1 MLPSITKHSWFSDSE
16 TLTLETYK
24 ADFTL
29 NRLTH
34 GVDNTHYD
42 VHLSPDLCETTNTII
57 TQLLEQ
63 FSRTRNIETPPDDL
77 QLPQEISL
85 FYEQCYEVLNA
96 ALDEAKRADEEQ
108 VFFLAKVAIIK
119 MLSKSNKQCFA
130 NFTTRLSEEIWEMES
145 GSFTTKR
152 RPSTYKEKKII
163 FQKRKQALIKK
174 NRNLILQQIHFILL
188 SSFNKAQNGSIEKLR
203 HAIFG
208 DTPKETRDL
217 FNNIMISAG
226 KRPDAMFM
234 AENYILFDER
244 NDRPDSYND
253 LILLIKSIL
262 KEISSDNGKLLY
274 EEYEYD
280 GFIKNSD
287 NFDSL
292 LNYIDT
298 QKKYSVA
305 KKQNCDKQQLKQL
318 KNTIAQQKQLLTYF
332 FTQFKKNNLVEQ
344 FTSFYE
350 LKPLFQDYCPPLS
363 PRQVMQFYDIAKNK
377 NDKSG
382 VNQRLEKRYGK
393 QVPLAMLYQKV
404 SITNWIGR
412 KTQHHYLLQYI
423 QAISRYHCDLE
434 NLASLRRSASHIKLL
449 TDNKSLNLSTVNQ
462 TLYSFLLPHETVFDL
477 GERPLIN
484 HTIVKADIR
493 GATEIIHQMQ
503 AKGLNPASYFS
514 LNFFEPI
521 NKILGE
527 FGAKKIFTEGDA
539 MILSLGEQ
547 KDAPGDWYSV
557 ARACGL
563 SIGILQI
570 IEQYNKGNRNAD
582 LPPLEIGCGVCF
594 SNDSPTYLFDG
605 DKLILISLAINL
617 ADRMSSS
624 AKSLAD
630 FRKMQNRLFN
640 LYVFHK
646 RGDRE
651 KFEKRA
657 DDYRLRFNVNGIELN
672 QAGFEKLQKEI
683 KLTKT
688 TYKVPGSVESMVQ
701 VYIGSYPTCSGEIRQ
716 LAIHEATVM
725 EIQPN
730 TLKLCGRT
738 KDKYYEVLDKDS
750 FIRRLKAKFKS
761 PSNLTAIKA

>member
-1 MLPSITKHSWFSDSE
+1 MFPSINKNSRLPDSDF
-16 TLTLETYK
+16 LKLKGYNPN
-24 ADFTL
+24 FTL

-42 VHLSPDLCETTNTII
+42 VHLSPDLCETTKIII
-57 TQLLEQ
+57 TQLLKQ
-63 FSRTRNIETPPDDL
+63 FGRIRDITTQPEDL
-77 QLPQEISL
+77 KLPQEISL
-85 FYEQCYEVLNA
+85 FYEQCYEVLNT
-96 ALDEAKRADEEQ
+96 ALDEAKRAGEEQ
-108 VFFLAKVAIIK
+108 VFHLAKVAIFK
-119 MLSKSNKQCFA
+119 MLFKSNKQCFSDYTA
-130 NFTTRLSEEIWEMES
+130 RLSEKIWELES

-152 RPSTYKEKKII
+152 RTSTIKEKKII
-163 FQKRKQALIKK
+163 FQKRKRALIKK

-188 SSFNKAQNGSIEKLR
+188 NNFNKAQNGSIEKLR
-203 HAIFG
+203 HVLFG

-217 FNNIMISAG
+217 FSNIMTSAG

-234 AENYILFDER
+234 VENYILFDAR
-244 NDRPDSYND
+244 NDRPDSYGE
-253 LILLIKSIL
+253 LIILIKNIL
-262 KEISSDNGKLLY
+262 KEITSSNGKPLY
-274 EEYEYD
+274 EDYEYD
-280 GFIKNSD
+280 GFIKNSE

-298 QKKYSVA
+298 QKKYSTA

-318 KNTIAQQKQLLTYF
+318 KNTITQQKQLLNHF
-332 FTQFKKNNLVEQ
+332 FTQFKKNDLIQ
-344 FTSFYE
+344 QLTTFYE
-350 LKPLFQDYCPPLS
+350 LKPFFQDYCPPLS
-363 PRQVMQFYDIAKNK
+363 PLQVMQFYDIARNGP
-377 NDKSG
+377 DKSG
-382 VNQRLEKRYGK
+382 FNQRLEKRYGK
-393 QVPLAMLYQKV
+393 QLPLAMLYQKV
-404 SITNWIGR
+404 GVTNWLGK
-412 KTQHHYLLQYI
+412 KTQHRYLIQYI
-423 QAISRYHCDLE
+423 RAISRYHCDLE
-434 NLASLRRSASHIKLL
+434 NFILLRRSTNHINLL

-503 AKGLNPASYFS
+503 AKDLNPASYFS

-547 KDAPGDWYSV
+547 KDTPGDWYSV

-563 SIGILQI
+563 SLGILEI
-570 IEQYNKGNRNAD
+570 IEQYNNKNRNVD

-594 SNDSPTYLFDG
+594 SNGPPTYLFDG

-630 FRKMQNRLFN
+630 FRKIHNRLFN
-640 LYVFHK
+640 LYVFQK
-646 RGDRE
+646 PGDKE
-651 KFEKRA
+651 KFEKNA

-672 QAGFEKLQKEI
+672 RTGFEKLKKEI
-683 KLTKT
+683 NLTRK
-688 TYKVPGSVESMVQ
+688 TYKIPGSAESLIQ
-701 VYIGSYPTCSGEIRQ
+701 VYIGSYPTTSGKIRQ
-716 LAIHEATVM
+716 LVIHEAAVM
-725 EIQPN
+725 EIQPD

-750 FIRRLKAKFKS
+750 FIRRLKAKS
-761 PSNLTAIKA
+761 DSQE